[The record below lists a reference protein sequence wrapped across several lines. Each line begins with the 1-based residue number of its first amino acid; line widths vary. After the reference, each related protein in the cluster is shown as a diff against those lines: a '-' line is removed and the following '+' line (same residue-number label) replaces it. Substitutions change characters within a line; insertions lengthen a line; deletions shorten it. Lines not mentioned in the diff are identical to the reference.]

1 MNRIIASAGLVAVGA
16 AGLQAANV
24 GDLRPTETSKP
35 WTVSASLRAFYDDN
49 YNTANPAT
57 GLVRDSFGF
66 EIRPGASIY
75 YLPTEQTYLGAAYVY
90 SVKWFEDRPN
100 NNFDQSH
107 EFTLK
112 ADHRFSER
120 FRVNFNDAFAYSQE
134 PEIINGSGLNSSFIR
149 ANSDALRNR
158 AAIKLNSQL
167 TERSELE
174 TGYENVYWDYQDPIY
189 SDLLDRV
196 EHSVW
201 LDPRFHIAPETV
213 VLAGYQ
219 FKYRDYLST
228 AKSAFDSSG
237 HYGYVGLEK
246 SLTSQL
252 NVAAKAGV
260 ELTHY
265 MHLDRDDVGP
275 FADVSATYT
284 YLPGSYLQVGLR
296 HDVIATDLGDVRS
309 QDATGVYAQIN
320 HRITPNLTGSILG
333 QFQHGSFNGGAEDG
347 QTENQIL
354 FGLNFEYRFTQNLAA
369 ELGYNFDRLDSDLML
384 RSYSRNRVYAGVR
397 ASF

>member
-1 MNRIIASAGLVAVGA
+1 MGA

-49 YNTANPAT
+49 YNTASPST

-66 EIRPGASIY
+66 EVRPGASVY
-75 YLPTEQTYLGAAYVY
+75 YLPTEQTYIGAAYVY
-90 SVKWFEDRPN
+90 SVKWFEDRPD

-120 FRVNFNDAFAYSQE
+120 FRLNFNNAFVYAQE
-134 PEIINGSGLNSSFIR
+134 PEVISGSGLNPLFIR
-149 ANSDALRNR
+149 ANSDVLRNR

-167 TERSELE
+167 TERMELE
-174 TGYENVYWDYQDPIY
+174 TGYENIYWDYQDAFY
-189 SDLLDRV
+189 SAALDRV

-219 FKYRDYLST
+219 FKYRDYLN
-228 AKSAFDSSG
+228 SANSVNDSAG
-237 HYGYVGLEK
+237 HYGYVGFEK
-246 SLTSQL
+246 SLSSQL

-260 ELTHY
+260 QLTRY
-265 MHLDRDDVGP
+265 MHQDQDDVGP
-275 FADVSATYT
+275 FADISATYT
-284 YLPGSYLQVGLR
+284 YLPGSYLQLGLR
-296 HDVIATDLGDVRS
+296 HDVIATDTTILGSRS
-309 QDATGVYAQIN
+309 QDATGFYGQLN
-320 HRITPNLTGSILG
+320 HRITPNLTGSLLG
-333 QFQHGSFNGGAEDG
+333 QFQHGTFNGGSLDG

-369 ELGYNFDRLDSDLML
+369 ELGYNFDRLDSDLG
-384 RSYSRNRVYAGVR
+384 RSYSRNRVYTGIR